1 MKTIIDD
8 MDDDD
13 LDDDLDVNHED
24 AIEIQ
29 DGDETR
35 VDLEDDGD
43 PDEYDGDGA
52 DDSEDDDLSSYSKP
66 IQDRIRRER
75 EEAAEARERAD
86 AAEQELSKTK
96 ARAELATI
104 DSELDA
110 AVDEVEEARRDAD
123 TRREVLAQAKVNR
136 LAERKELLTK
146 QQTDGSGDTQ
156 QQKNA
161 ALDRWLGRNAWFKDS
176 KQYEAQR
183 GAAIAIGRRVAAEK
197 GLKDDSDEFYAE
209 VDKQLRKTVRLPSRE
224 PPSRTTVS
232 RRIGDRGSQDPGAR
246 QVRLTAQDVRF
257 MRELKLDPKN
267 KTEVRAYLTEKRN
280 GR

>member
-1 MKTIIDD
+1 MKTIIDS

-13 LDDDLDVNHED
+13 LDEDLDPNHED
-24 AIEIQ
+24 AIEIE
-29 DGDETR
+29 DGDDTR
-35 VDLEDDGD
+35 VNLEDDGD
-43 PDEYDGDGA
+43 PDEFDGDGA
-52 DDSEDDDLSSYSKP
+52 DEAEDDDLSSYSKP

-86 AAEQELSKTK
+86 AAEMELSKTR

-136 LAERKELLTK
+136 LAERKEMLAK
-146 QQTDGSGDTQ
+146 QQPDGGNVQ
-156 QQKNA
+156 QQNA

-183 GAAIAIGRRVAAEK
+183 SAAIAIGRRVAAEK

-209 VDKQLRKTVRLPSRE
+209 VDKQLRKTVRLPARE
-224 PPSRTTVS
+224 QPSRTTVS

-246 QVRLTAQDVRF
+246 QVRLTADDVRF
-257 MRELKLDPKN
+257 MHKLKLDPKN